1 MRNGP
6 EFLAVG
12 VWCLFVTVIAVAHGP
27 GTTAT
32 SAKPTAVASVYG
44 DLIPMDKPIT
54 GRSAA
59 FAANN
64 GPYGALF
71 IDPTIQDG
79 IQPVQGPK
87 PTSADLTVK

>member
-1 MRNGP
+1 
-6 EFLAVG
+6 
-12 VWCLFVTVIAVAHGP
+12 
-27 GTTAT
+27 
-32 SAKPTAVASVYG
+32 
-44 DLIPMDKPIT
+44 MDKPVT

-71 IDPTIQDG
+71 VDPTIQDG

-87 PTSADLTVK
+87 PTSADLTAK

>member
-12 VWCLFVTVIAVAHGP
+12 VWCLFAAVIAVAHGT
-27 GTTAT
+27 GAT
-32 SAKPTAVASVYG
+32 VAQDKTETVVASS
-44 DLIPMDKPIT
+44 DKITT

-59 FAANN
+59 VMANN

-71 IDPTIQDG
+71 IDPSLSEG
-79 IQPVQGPK
+79 APVIKGPK
-87 PTSADLTVK
+87 PSSADLTAK